1 MGAAL
6 LALAA
11 AVIGGGISLA
21 SVLLTQRSAERGW
34 AREHERIERHREED
48 RIREW
53 DSRLLEERRAAYT
66 RLNATARAARD
77 ALAGCMHDLRR
88 SGSFDEARRTELEE
102 RWSAYV
108 VQHAESHMIVSDAVL
123 PVVGAANGSLRKIYG
138 LIQRLDSG
146 QSDREEEL
154 REPSRRVDDLW
165 ERLTALRDEMR
176 RDLGITGRVE
186 ALQQVNA

>member
-1 MGAAL
+1 MMGAAL

-11 AVIGGGISLA
+11 AVIGGGVSLA

-34 AREHERIERHREED
+34 TREHERIERHREED
-48 RIREW
+48 RIRER

-88 SGSFDEARRTELEE
+88 GGSFDEARRAELEE

-123 PVVGAANGSLRKIYG
+123 PVAGAANGSLRKIYG
-138 LIQRLDSG
+138 LVQRLDSG

-154 REPSRRVDDLW
+154 QELSRRVDDLW
-165 ERLTALRDEMR
+165 DRLTALRDEMR
-176 RDLGITGRVE
+176 RDLGITACVE
-186 ALQQVNA
+186 TPSR